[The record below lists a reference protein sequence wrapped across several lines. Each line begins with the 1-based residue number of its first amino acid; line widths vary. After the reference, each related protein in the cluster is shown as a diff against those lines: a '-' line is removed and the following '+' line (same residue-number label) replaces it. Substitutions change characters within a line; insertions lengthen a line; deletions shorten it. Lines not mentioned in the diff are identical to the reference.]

1 MTLSES
7 AKMLERWPQGWS
19 LPKVQTLIEKRKPRI
34 VILKT
39 LWYPEV
45 MDGLVASAKS
55 YFTDAGFVPADLLVL
70 DVPGSFELPLAS
82 EWAFEGVL
90 EGQKGPAD
98 IVVALGCVLRGET
111 PHFDFVCSAASQGLM
126 NAQQKY
132 KKALGF
138 GVLTV
143 DNLDQAIARRSKGTE
158 AAQAALFMHL
168 IRNPAVETFPWLGKV

>member
-1 MTLSES
+1 MTLSEA
-7 AKMLERWPQGWS
+7 AKMLERWPQGWNRERAAEA
-19 LPKVQTLIEKRKPRI
+19 LKKRSPRV

-45 MDGLVASAKS
+45 IENLSESAQAYLKG
-55 YFTDAGFVPADLLVL
+55 AGVPADEILVVE
-70 DVPGSFELPLAS
+70 VPGSFELPLAT

-90 EGQKGPAD
+90 AGQKSPAD
-98 IVVALGCVLRGET
+98 FVIALGCVIQGDT
-111 PHFDFVCSAASQGLM
+111 PHFDFVCAACTNGLM
-126 NAQQKY
+126 EAQQKY

-143 DNLDQAIARRSKGTE
+143 NNLDQAVARRSKGAE

-168 IRNPAVETFPWLGKV
+168 TRTKAIDLAWLGKV

>member
-1 MTLSES
+1 MTLSEA
-7 AKMLERWPQGWS
+7 AKMLERWPAGWT
-19 LPKVQTLIEKRKPRI
+19 LPKVKTFVEKRKPSV
-34 VILKT
+34 VILRT

-45 MDGLVASAKS
+45 IEGLVSTATT
-55 YFTDAGFVPADLLVL
+55 FFQGAGFTTSDLLIV

-98 IVVALGCVLRGET
+98 VVLALGCVLRGET
-111 PHFDFVCSAASQGLM
+111 PHFDFVCSSASQGLM
-126 NAQQKY
+126 TAQQKY

-143 DNLDQAIARRSKGTE
+143 DNLDQATARRSKGAE

-168 IRNPAVETFPWLGKV
+168 IRSKTNEFSWLGKV